1 MFEHSYYINLDSR
14 VDRRNSFENEIQ
26 KIGLNPTRISAITPT
41 DADCMAANYG
51 ADIERNKRL
60 ITTPYVKNKMG
71 CSLSHMSIIKLAK
84 QQNFEN
90 VLIFEDDIQIDN
102 PTLAKT
108 QMELCFEEL
117 KTIKWDMMYFG
128 GQPISDCTRVTNN
141 IAKCFRGAPYTTHAY
156 AVNHTYYDKLLSID
170 IWHHDVIDVIY
181 VHIEPQFGIMVS
193 KNLLIVQKQ
202 KLLSNLRF
210 SDGNEPANI
219 YMKRDWEKH
228 ITNSNNW
235 N

>member
-1 MFEHSYYINLDSR
+1 MFEHCYYINLDSR
-14 VDRRNSFENEIQ
+14 IDRKNSFENEIQ
-26 KIGLNPTRISAITPT
+26 KIGLNPIRVSAITPT
-41 DADCMAANYG
+41 DEDCMAINYG
-51 ADIERNKRL
+51 DIEKNKKL
-60 ITTPYVKNKMG
+60 ITTPYEKNLKG

-84 QQNFEN
+84 KQKFEN

-102 PTLAKT
+102 PLLTKT

-141 IAKCFRGAPYTTHAY
+141 IAKCFRGAPYCSHAY
-156 AVNHTYYDKLLSID
+156 AVNHTYYDHLLSLD
-170 IWHHDVIDVIY
+170 IWHHAVIDIMH
-181 VHIEPQFGIMVS
+181 VHAEPQFGIMVS

-202 KLLSNLRF
+202 KLLSDLRF
-210 SDGNEPANI
+210 SDGNESANI